1 MTSSSRLE
9 QIGDFL
15 KARNWSYQL
24 DTQHQQVVF
33 GVDEMTVIVNVL
45 QNEELIRFRLP
56 KLFALHADDRYYKVA
71 LETLQQLSSQYKLV
85 QWQCH
90 PKDREV
96 QLQVDWQPFED
107 EPFTLKKFWDNLQFT
122 VEIAQQG
129 YAQLQNVLKPGQPGE
144 TPSPA
149 TTSQATRILLQTL
162 LQAEAEGGAE
172 AVYKVLDER
181 NGRVDPQLPAAAKA
195 WLEQISAEQG
205 QELQYS
211 VKVALI
217 ENFAC
222 SLQEYP
228 RGRQGENITLAISLY
243 ELVLEARPR
252 HSVPEKHAQ
261 TLNNLGIA
269 YSNQA
274 DLGQDPAANLQQAI
288 RAYREAEEI
297 FGRLGLEKDL
307 ATTLTNLG
315 NAYSNQA
322 DLGQDPAANL
332 QEAIRAYREAEQ
344 IRRRLELEKDL
355 ATTLTNL
362 GLAYQIQ
369 AQLGQDPAANLQ
381 QAIRAY
387 REAEQI
393 RRRPG
398 LEKDLAQTLTNLG
411 IAYQI
416 QAQLG
421 QDPAANLQQ
430 AIRAYR
436 EAEEIFRRLELEK
449 DLATTLNNLG
459 VAYSNQAD
467 LGQDPAAN
475 LQQAIRAYREAEQIR
490 RRLGLEK
497 DVALTLT
504 NLGAAYSNQAEL
516 GQDPAANLQEAIRA
530 YREAEQIRRRLGLE
544 KDLASTLNNLGLAY
558 SDQAELGQD
567 PAANLQQAIRAYRE
581 AEQIRRRLGLEKD
594 LASTLNNLGL
604 AYSDQAELGQDP
616 AANLQ
621 QAIRAYREAE
631 EIDRRLGLEKDVAQ
645 TLNNLGAAY
654 YTQAELGQDPAANLQ
669 QAIRAYR
676 EAEEIR
682 RRPGLEKDLA
692 STLNNLG
699 IAYGNQ
705 ADKVGENVA
714 ENRRQAANCYREALQ
729 FFRPQILPVECLKA
743 ARALGNLGF
752 RQGDWHL
759 ALEGYRDAMEAIEY
773 SRTQRLSNAERQEVV
788 AKSIYVYE
796 NAIQAAINRQEIT
809 TALEIAERVRA
820 KRLKDLMATADLY
833 QDGNI
838 PEEVRQWLQQLD
850 QLDDQ
855 IAIQRQQ
862 MDDKDNDGSDNKL
875 KTRQLRAA
883 KETSDQIL
891 QLEREKQAILDKI
904 NSRDEVIAK
913 LRQVQP
919 PQLQEFL
926 PLLQDSPHAALL
938 SFYTTKNDTHIF
950 ILRAGETTP
959 DCFTCS
965 GQGYQKLQQWL
976 RESWVNL
983 YNNNKSQWIQQMPDI
998 LAELSQRLDLD
1009 RLIAEQLADVDELI
1023 LIPHLFLHQIPFA
1036 ALPLSGENAYLGD
1049 KFCLR
1054 YAPSLQVLGFCH
1066 RRGSVSQ
1073 RHYATVENATNDL
1086 PFSGFEGSN
1095 VTRLFQIPP
1104 EQHLVGEEA
1113 TRDAYRRLLAEQGTT
1128 HLVSSHHAQSR
1139 FDNPEESGLKLSDGK
1154 IAVTQLFSPGWRFP
1168 QLEEV
1173 YLSCCE
1179 TGLFTP
1185 KGAVDEPVAVSTG
1198 FLCAGARGVIASHW
1212 SIYDLSA
1219 ALLSVL
1225 YHEQRHQGKNRSLAL
1240 QAAQQK
1246 MRQMTGAE
1254 FEKTYGEPIREHLE
1268 AEEDRIADV
1277 DWQASAVIG
1286 DEIDGITLYA
1296 QEKYPF
1302 EHPVHWASLGCY
1314 GLS

>member
-1 MTSSSRLE
+1 MTSPSRLQ
-9 QIGDFL
+9 QICGFF
-15 KARNWSYQL
+15 KK
-24 DTQHQQVVF
+24 TVQV
-33 GVDEMTVIVNVL
+33 
-45 QNEELIRFRLP
+45 
-56 KLFALHADDRYYKVA
+56 
-71 LETLQQLSSQYKLV
+71 
-85 QWQCH
+85 
-90 PKDREV
+90 
-96 QLQVDWQPFED
+96 
-107 EPFTLKKFWDNLQFT
+107 
-122 VEIAQQG
+122 AQQG
-129 YAQLQNVLKPGQPGE
+129 YAQLQNVLKPGQPGK

-149 TTSQATRILLQTL
+149 TTSQAAQTLLLTL
-162 LQAEAEGGAE
+162 LQAGAEGGAE

-195 WLEQISAEQG
+195 LLEQLSTEQD
-205 QELQYS
+205 QELQDGA
-211 VKVALI
+211 VGLI
-217 ENFAC
+217 ENLANR
-222 SLQEYP
+222 LQGYP

-261 TLNNLGIA
+261 TLTNLGVA
-269 YSNQA
+269 YKTQA
-274 DLGQDPAANLQQAI
+274 ELGQDPAANLQQAI
-288 RAYREAEEI
+288 RRAYRQAEEI
-297 FGRLGLEKDL
+297 F
-307 ATTLTNLG
+307 
-315 NAYSNQA
+315 
-322 DLGQDPAANL
+322 
-332 QEAIRAYREAEQ
+332 
-344 IRRRLELEKDL
+344 
-355 ATTLTNL
+355 
-362 GLAYQIQ
+362 
-369 AQLGQDPAANLQ
+369 
-381 QAIRAY
+381 
-387 REAEQI
+387 
-393 RRRPG
+393 RRPG
-398 LEKDLAQTLTNLG
+398 LEKN
-411 IAYQI
+411 
-416 QAQLG
+416 
-421 QDPAANLQQ
+421 
-430 AIRAYR
+430 
-436 EAEEIFRRLELEK
+436 
-449 DLATTLNNLG
+449 
-459 VAYSNQAD
+459 
-467 LGQDPAAN
+467 
-475 LQQAIRAYREAEQIR
+475 
-490 RRLGLEK
+490 
-497 DVALTLT
+497 
-504 NLGAAYSNQAEL
+504 
-516 GQDPAANLQEAIRA
+516 
-530 YREAEQIRRRLGLE
+530 
-544 KDLASTLNNLGLAY
+544 LASTLYNLGNTY

-567 PAANLQQAIRAYRE
+567 PAANLQQAIRAYRQ
-581 AEQIRRRLGLEKD
+581 AEEIRRRLELEKD
-594 LASTLNNLGL
+594 LAQTLTNLGN
-604 AYSDQAELGQDP
+604 AYSKQADLGQDP

-621 QAIRAYREAE
+621 QAIRAYRQAE
-631 EIDRRLGLEKDVAQ
+631 EIFRRLELEKDLAT
-645 TLNNLGAAY
+645 TLYNLGIAY
-654 YTQAELGQDPAANLQ
+654 GNQAELGQDPAANLQ
-669 QAIRAYR
+669 EAIRAYR
-676 EAEEIR
+676 QAEEIFR
-682 RRPGLEKDLA
+682 RLELEKDLA
-692 STLNNLG
+692 QTLTNLG
-699 IAYGNQ
+699 NAYQIQ

-714 ENRRQAANCYREALQ
+714 ENRRQAANCYRKALQ
-729 FFRPQILPVECLKA
+729 FVRPQILPVDCLTA

-788 AKSIYVYE
+788 ANSIYVYE

-976 RESWVNL
+976 RETWVNP

-1036 ALPLSGENAYLGD
+1036 ALPLSGEKAYLGD

-1095 VTRLFQIPP
+1095 VARLFQIPP

-1179 TGLFTP
+1179 TGLFAP

-1246 MRQMTGAE
+1246 MRQMTGAV
-1254 FEKTYGEPIREHLE
+1254 FKKDYSQSLQKHLKE
-1268 AEEDRIADV
+1268 
-1277 DWQASAVIG
+1277 
-1286 DEIDGITLYA
+1286 
-1296 QEKYPF
+1296 QEKRLRQQSNQNQTQTEFRKIKNAQKAINRYANDKGCPF
-1302 EHPVHWASLGCY
+1302 DHPVHWASLGCY
-1314 GLS
+1314 GLR